1 MSGNPITPQILSE
14 ILDGV
19 ENSMRTFL
27 SENDTS
33 EQNFLETLY
42 DQYLEN
48 FLQDR
53 ASGIHFLESGQK
65 LIVINRKRD
74 FLESIYL
81 A

>member
-42 DQYLEN
+42 DQYLESS
-48 FLQDR
+48 LQDR

-65 LIVINRKRD
+65 LIVINRKRN

-81 A
+81 S